1 MGCTPPKRRKSTSEL
16 NDPRGYSQSITDNIS
31 EFEDE
36 KERLKRLVRNNNFTQ
51 QTNALDV
58 DKHM

>member
-1 MGCTPPKRRKSTSEL
+1 MKGKFPLPGIFSPLKTCDYFRDEDDKEAKARRV
-16 NDPRGYSQSITDNIS
+16 
-31 EFEDE
+31 
-36 KERLKRLVRNNNFTQ
+36 VRNNNFTG

>member
-1 MGCTPPKRRKSTSEL
+1 MTHGTVVSDEGEAKARRV
-16 NDPRGYSQSITDNIS
+16 
-31 EFEDE
+31 
-36 KERLKRLVRNNNFTQ
+36 VRANNFTK